1 MKKGV
6 FLQILIAITML
17 SCSKR
22 TTIEQVDNDL
32 KGMLENKVEV
42 QNLEIKKISPFSE
55 NGQELDSVYFDCDL
69 LFIDDL
75 FSEDFKFNKGM
86 NISAQNNVFIYDKSN
101 KLKALKFGRTRLKE
115 VLDNKENF

>member
-1 MKKGV
+1 MKKIAV
-6 FLQILIAITML
+6 ISTIILFLL

-22 TTIEQVDNDL
+22 TTIEQVDYDL

-42 QNLEIKKISPFSE
+42 QNLEIKKISLFSE

-69 LFIDDL
+69 LFTKDL

-86 NISAQNNVFIYDKSN
+86 NVSAQNNVFIYDTSN
-101 KLKALKFGRTRLKE
+101 RLVGLKFGRTKLK
-115 VLDNKENF
+115 

>member
-1 MKKGV
+1 MKRIV
-6 FLQILIAITML
+6 VISIIAL
-17 SCSKR
+17 LLVSCSKR
-22 TTIEQVDNDL
+22 TTIEQVDYDL

-69 LFIDDL
+69 LFTEDL

-86 NISAQNNVFIYDKSN
+86 NVSAQNNLFIYDKRN
-101 KLKALKFGRTRLKE
+101 RLIALKFGKTNQIDK
-115 VLDNKENF
+115 